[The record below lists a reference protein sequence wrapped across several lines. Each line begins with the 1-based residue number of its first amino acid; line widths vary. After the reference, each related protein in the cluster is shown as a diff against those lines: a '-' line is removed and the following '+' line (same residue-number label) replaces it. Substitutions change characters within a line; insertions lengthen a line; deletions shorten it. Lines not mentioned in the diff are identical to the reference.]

1 MNPNRGGT
9 MASMWRKA
17 MHYLGLGPDDEYEDD
32 TDAGYGATTAGRGPA
47 AGGYGAPATRGPA
60 ASGSSVTR
68 VTPSPSNDRPL
79 PPPPPP
85 PPPPSGTGAVATTPE
100 VSGVRPV
107 PASPFGAET
116 GSGSVR
122 PIPASARVTEI
133 TPVAF
138 NDAQAVGDR
147 FRSSNAVAMDLGSVD
162 RDLARRLID
171 FCSGLCYGQG
181 GKMERIAGQV
191 YLITPAGAE
200 VSAEERRRLAGDD

>member
-1 MNPNRGGT
+1 

-79 PPPPPP
+79 PPPP